1 MTGPFD
7 DLPEMSGP
15 EFSGDEALA
24 ADYALGVL
32 DGATMRNVELRMR
45 RDFGFARMVEQ
56 WRESLSPLNDI
67 VTPVVPRFSVWTRIE
82 QAIAPT
88 PVIAAATPT
97 RSLWASL
104 SLWRA
109 LTAAAT
115 AVAAVALALLVSRPA
130 VTTPEAAPVQTASAT
145 AAPAVPGTLL
155 TAAMS
160 ATGKPA
166 VLLNATFDPVRGA
179 VILTPASANRSRG
192 KTPEMWLI
200 IGKDAPR
207 SLGVIDLQGPLAHP
221 VPEKLRPL
229 MAQGAT
235 LAISLEPAGGSPT
248 GAPTGPVIMT
258 GKLAAI

>member
-1 MTGPFD
+1 VTGPFD
-7 DLPEMSGP
+7 DPPELT
-15 EFSGDEALA
+15 GDDALA
-24 ADYALGVL
+24 ADYALGGL
-32 DGATMRNVELRMR
+32 SGDETRAAELRVQ
-45 RDFGFARMVEQ
+45 RDPAFARTVAEWQ
-56 WRESLSPLNDI
+56 GTFSPLNEQVAGI
-67 VTPVVPRFSVWTRIE
+67 VPPAAVWTRID
-82 QAIAPT
+82 QAVS
-88 PVIAAATPT
+88 PVVQTRRDPVVP

-104 SLWRA
+104 GLWRA

-115 AVAAVALALLVSRPA
+115 TVAAVAVAMLVSRPA
-130 VTTPEAAPVQTASAT
+130 TIAPPVPAGTQTA
-145 AAPAVPGTLL
+145 AAAQPSLTPGPLL

-179 VILTPASANRSRG
+179 VILTPASADRSRG

-207 SLGVIDLQGPLAHP
+207 SLGVIDLHGPLAHR
-221 VPEKLRPL
+221 VPDELRPL
-229 MAQGAT
+229 MGQGAT

>member
-7 DLPEMSGP
+7 DIPELGD
-15 EFSGDEALA
+15 DEALA

-32 DGATMRNVELRMR
+32 DGAAMRAAELRVQ
-45 RDFGFARMVEQ
+45 RDPAFASAVAT
-56 WRESLSPLNDI
+56 WRETLSPLDEQTAGI
-67 VTPVVPRFSVWTRIE
+67 VPAPMLWARIE
-82 QAIAPT
+82 QSISPAVPAAVAPA
-88 PVIAAATPT
+88 PA
-97 RSLWASL
+97 RSMWASL
-104 SLWRA
+104 GLWRA

-115 AVAAVALALLVSRPA
+115 TVAAVAVAMLVSRP
-130 VTTPEAAPVQTASAT
+130 VTIEPPVATPVQTASASAPP
-145 AAPAVPGTLL
+145 AAPGPLL

-179 VILTPASANRSRG
+179 VILTPASADRSRG

-207 SLGVIDLQGPLAHP
+207 SLGLIDLHGPLAHRIP
-221 VPEKLRPL
+221 DQYRPL
-229 MAQGAT
+229 MGQGAT

>member
-7 DLPEMSGP
+7 DIPEEPTGP
-15 EFSGDEALA
+15 ELTGDAALA
-24 ADYALGVL
+24 ADYALGAL
-32 DGATMRNVELRMR
+32 DGAGMRAAELRLQR
-45 RDFGFARMVEQ
+45 EPQFERAVSAWRDL
-56 WRESLSPLNDI
+56 LSPLNEVI
-67 VTPVVPRFSVWTRIE
+67 TPAVPDDTVWSRIE
-82 QAIAPT
+82 QAIDPVVASPVMPAP
-88 PVIAAATPT
+88 A

-104 SLWRA
+104 GLWRG

-115 AVAAVALALLVSRPA
+115 CVATVAVALLVTRPA
-130 VTTPEAAPVQTASAT
+130 PDAPS
-145 AAPAVPGTLL
+145 PAVAMQTPAAPGTLL

-179 VILTPASANRSRG
+179 VILTPASADRSHG

-207 SLGVIDLQGPLAHP
+207 SLGLIDLHGPLAHP
-221 VPEKLRPL
+221 IPIGLRPL
-229 MAQGAT
+229 MGKGAT